1 MITLQ
6 LLLSV
11 KTIVALDVLLVTV
24 DTALQKLLVSVNIL
38 VVGVVV
44 ALQEL

>member
-44 ALQEL
+44 AVSEL